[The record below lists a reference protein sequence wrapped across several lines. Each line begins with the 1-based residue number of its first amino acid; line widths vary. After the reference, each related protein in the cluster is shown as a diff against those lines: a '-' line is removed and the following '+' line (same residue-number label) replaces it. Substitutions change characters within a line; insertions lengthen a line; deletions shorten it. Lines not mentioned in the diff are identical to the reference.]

1 MKKEKVILK
10 NKVTP
15 DKVWKEANTFSE
27 NKQALNH
34 HGYSHKKNQYK
45 HNSTVPCS
53 QFIGH
58 HIHAYDN
65 SNLMERE

>member
-1 MKKEKVILK
+1 MKKEKVKKKIKKKEKVILK

-34 HGYSHKKNQYK
+34 HGYSHKKISINITVQY
-45 HNSTVPCS
+45 
-53 QFIGH
+53 
-58 HIHAYDN
+58 HAL
-65 SNLMERE
+65 NL